1 MGSTQSMK
9 ARDTER
15 NRSTAIARHPPAAAF
30 LVMVIL
36 GNLLLIGAGVLLM
49 ALGKLQLSAMPG
61 GDRGVGHAW
70 ALLMGHGV
78 LVLVLLG
85 ISALVAMSGRLPAIP
100 VAPGWRIP
108 AALAFVAVSA
118 GVAAAAA
125 IAAPSGAP
133 APWSL
138 DAVTRLA
145 PLVVPALL
153 LVCGG
158 VLLNERSLAATPANL
173 VPRALFAVALL
184 TVAMGTLG
192 ATPTAIARARA
203 WATFATRNPATLDEN
218 QQRILA
224 DVERTDPARQFV
236 SMLGYTRA
244 GNHPTI
250 RGRASERLQS
260 VPGWEQRVR
269 DVLASADAAEAF
281 TFLAANEV
289 ADPASFAAPVAEGIR
304 QQALQVRERIRRA
317 SHPSHLY
324 DGLMI
329 FEVEAVL
336 RTVERYDRYGSDF
349 APAMRELRAAFDER
363 SSYPRPAYRAVK
375 AIDRWLGRRR

>member
-36 GNLLLIGAGVLLM
+36 GNLLLIGAGVLLI

-138 DAVTRLA
+138 DGVTRLA

-184 TVAMGTLG
+184 AVAMGTLG
-192 ATPTAIARARA
+192 AAPTAIARARV

-336 RTVERYDRYGSDF
+336 KTVEKHDRYGSDF

-375 AIDRWLGRRR
+375 AIDRWLARRR